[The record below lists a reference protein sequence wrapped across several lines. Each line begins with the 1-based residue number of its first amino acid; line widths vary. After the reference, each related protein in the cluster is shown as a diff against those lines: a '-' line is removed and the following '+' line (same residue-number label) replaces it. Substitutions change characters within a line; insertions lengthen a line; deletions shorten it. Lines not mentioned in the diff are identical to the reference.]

1 MFPFTKTEPFISIN
15 YPLPSMNKNHKLL
28 LLIPALWA
36 SIFDIFITSFWQDP
50 EYWKGDL
57 SKAKES
63 NPIGEWFM
71 SQHVSG
77 LFVISIIWIILIG
90 VLGYYLPAKLRKVFL
105 LFVLIAHSFGASTW
119 LARYHEFWSAIIFI
133 LLNSVLYV
141 LIEDYVNSKEA
152 GRVEVD

>member
-1 MFPFTKTEPFISIN
+1 MK
-15 YPLPSMNKNHKLL
+15 KNHKLL

-63 NPIGEWFM
+63 NPIGAWFM

-77 LFVISIIWIILIG
+77 LFVISAIWIVLIAI
-90 VLGYYLPAKLRKVFL
+90 LGYYLKGMLRKIFL
-105 LFVLIAHSFGASTW
+105 LFVVIAHSFGASTW
-119 LARYHEFWSAIIFI
+119 LSRFHSFRSAIIFI
-133 LLNSVLYV
+133 FFNTVLYV
-141 LIEDYVNSKEA
+141 LVEDYVNKKTIMKELNDSN
-152 GRVEVD
+152 R

>member
-1 MFPFTKTEPFISIN
+1 MKT
-15 YPLPSMNKNHKLL
+15 NHKLL

-63 NPIGEWFM
+63 NPIGAWFM

-77 LFVISIIWIILIG
+77 LFVISAIWIVLIAI
-90 VLGYYLPAKLRKVFL
+90 LGYYLKGMLRKIFL

-119 LARYHEFWSAIIFI
+119 LANRYPFWIPIAFIFF
-133 LLNSVLYV
+133 NTVLYV
-141 LIEDYVNSKEA
+141 LLEDYVNKKTIMKKLNDSN
-152 GRVEVD
+152 R